1 MKKTLSLLIALLLC
15 VSAFSGCNN
24 VLPQNADS
32 QTTNTECEHNW
43 ERIGNLNESTAQD
56 RCTKCGET
64 RLYTDPDSINKPN
77 DEIAGMKGTKVWDWH
92 HPDDS
97 ERNPEWAITFASMPN
112 VEFKRENSSVYA
124 NDELL
129 IGGPGYVCMS
139 FYTAELTET
148 NKTLL
153 CFGMSLG
160 SGICDERIVIIDF
173 DTKQELFVIHDRM
186 NYDYQLFVRNGILCV
201 REIKYGTNEITRTG
215 IFYDEGTQIQILWD
229 EHIVLDEDR
238 DQVQNDQPTDSN
250 TECVHTYGEWQ
261 YDETY
266 HWCDWSCSLDLC
278 DIDTTGE
285 HIDKD
290 GDSVCDT
297 CNYIILNCV
306 HTYGEWQYNE
316 THHWCDWSCSLNM
329 CRIETTGEHFDE
341 DENGVCDKCGYFP
354 PINSDVMGFNL
365 QKIVFDSLENTKRTP
380 TKDTDVIDGI
390 NSTIKMGSNA
400 YDAIEFCFYYSGNV
414 SEELFEDMHYSNIVQ
429 ANEPTR
435 MIVRVKYNN
444 INIEALKTLSQS
456 SQIIS
461 IHISAASDLGVEPEP
476 DVPLD
481 SNDMVDAV
489 ILKDGF
495 TFKESWIDSNNE
507 LTESKTFVVESQ
519 EALNEIFTEF
529 KDVNFDKEMVIVYC
543 YTTIYIREQK
553 LEKVSF
559 DNNVLSIEFDV
570 VDGKPGTGDATAPQ
584 TRTCV
589 ICLDK
594 VAATEVKVTYN
605 GQ

>member
-1 MKKTLSLLIALLLC
+1 MKRIFAISICAIMCVMLLASCEKSCVHTYGDWQYNEYGHWQPITCSLNT
-15 VSAFSGCNN
+15 CNLEESPISDH
-24 VLPQNADS
+24 VDD
-32 QTTNTECEHNW
+32 NTDN
-43 ERIGNLNESTAQD
+43 
-56 RCTKCGET
+56 
-64 RLYTDPDSINKPN
+64 
-77 DEIAGMKGTKVWDWH
+77 
-92 HPDDS
+92 
-97 ERNPEWAITFASMPN
+97 
-112 VEFKRENSSVYA
+112 
-124 NDELL
+124 
-129 IGGPGYVCMS
+129 
-139 FYTAELTET
+139 
-148 NKTLL
+148 
-153 CFGMSLG
+153 
-160 SGICDERIVIIDF
+160 ICDICGY
-173 DTKQELFVIHDRM
+173 TKMSSTE
-186 NYDYQLFVRNGILCV
+186 
-201 REIKYGTNEITRTG
+201 
-215 IFYDEGTQIQILWD
+215 
-229 EHIVLDEDR
+229 
-238 DQVQNDQPTDSN
+238 QPTDSN

-316 THHWCDWSCSLNM
+316 THHWRDWSCSLNM

-400 YDAIEFCFYYSGNV
+400 YDAIEFCFYYNGNV

-476 DVPLD
+476 DIP
-481 SNDMVDAV
+481 MVDAEV
-489 ILKDGF
+489 PDVLIKIEKWNGDKFEGTVVNHLISYLEAGDKVLVVCDNQTMASETLYPIGTLVIVRFGRFDANVQPNILYAEAVENGEKYGNDNNNYVTIGTAVSDVMSSYAISCKIPQEYSTDNTDIPILLSFGLIEGCDADTDNFSEIVLRAENDDGQTVIIKRINISEILKIEYLAENVWDENREWIIGF
-495 TFKESWIDSNNE
+495 NYTH
-507 LTESKTFVVESQ
+507 TESIVLPLSLFAGTSGQIHIGLYECSSTDLETMKLGSGAYIVLYYTRNESSISISAAVV
-519 EALNEIFTEF
+519 
-529 KDVNFDKEMVIVYC
+529 
-543 YTTIYIREQK
+543 R
-553 LEKVSF
+553 
-559 DNNVLSIEFDV
+559 
-570 VDGKPGTGDATAPQ
+570 
-584 TRTCV
+584 
-589 ICLDK
+589 
-594 VAATEVKVTYN
+594 
-605 GQ
+605 

>member
-1 MKKTLSLLIALLLC
+1 MKKILSLILALMLLLLC
-15 VSAFSGCNN
+15 LASCDSSKHEHITEDWKYNEYGHWQPITCSLNTCNLEESPISDH
-24 VLPQNADS
+24 VDD
-32 QTTNTECEHNW
+32 NTDN
-43 ERIGNLNESTAQD
+43 
-56 RCTKCGET
+56 
-64 RLYTDPDSINKPN
+64 
-77 DEIAGMKGTKVWDWH
+77 
-92 HPDDS
+92 
-97 ERNPEWAITFASMPN
+97 
-112 VEFKRENSSVYA
+112 
-124 NDELL
+124 
-129 IGGPGYVCMS
+129 
-139 FYTAELTET
+139 
-148 NKTLL
+148 
-153 CFGMSLG
+153 
-160 SGICDERIVIIDF
+160 ICDICGY
-173 DTKQELFVIHDRM
+173 KKML
-186 NYDYQLFVRNGILCV
+186 
-201 REIKYGTNEITRTG
+201 IT
-215 IFYDEGTQIQILWD
+215 E
-229 EHIVLDEDR
+229 
-238 DQVQNDQPTDSN
+238 QPTDSN

-400 YDAIEFCFYYSGNV
+400 YDSIEFCFYYNGNV

-456 SQIIS
+456 SQITS
-461 IHISAASDLGVEPEP
+461 IHISAASELGVEPEP

-481 SNDMVDAV
+481 SNNSQS
-489 ILKDGF
+489 G
-495 TFKESWIDSNNE
+495 DSNNFVTIGTAVSDVMPPYAISCKIP
-507 LTESKTFVVESQ
+507 TEYSTDNTNIPIILSFGLVEGCDADTDNYSEIVLRAENDEGQTIIIKRINISEILKSEYFVESVWDDNR
-519 EALNEIFTEF
+519 EWIIGFNYTHKESFALPLSLFSGTSGQIHIGLYECSSV
-529 KDVNFDKEMVIVYC
+529 DVEDNRYGSGA
-543 YTTIYIREQK
+543 YI
-553 LEKVSF
+553 
-559 DNNVLSIEFDV
+559 VLSYTRNESIISISAEV
-570 VDGKPGTGDATAPQ
+570 V
-584 TRTCV
+584 R
-589 ICLDK
+589 
-594 VAATEVKVTYN
+594 
-605 GQ
+605 

>member
-1 MKKTLSLLIALLLC
+1 MKKILSLILALMLLLLC
-15 VSAFSGCNN
+15 LASCDSSKHEHITEDWKYNEYGHWQPITCSLNTCNLEESPISDH
-24 VLPQNADS
+24 VDD
-32 QTTNTECEHNW
+32 NTDN
-43 ERIGNLNESTAQD
+43 
-56 RCTKCGET
+56 
-64 RLYTDPDSINKPN
+64 
-77 DEIAGMKGTKVWDWH
+77 
-92 HPDDS
+92 
-97 ERNPEWAITFASMPN
+97 
-112 VEFKRENSSVYA
+112 
-124 NDELL
+124 
-129 IGGPGYVCMS
+129 
-139 FYTAELTET
+139 
-148 NKTLL
+148 
-153 CFGMSLG
+153 
-160 SGICDERIVIIDF
+160 ICDICGYKKMLSTE
-173 DTKQELFVIHDRM
+173 
-186 NYDYQLFVRNGILCV
+186 
-201 REIKYGTNEITRTG
+201 
-215 IFYDEGTQIQILWD
+215 
-229 EHIVLDEDR
+229 
-238 DQVQNDQPTDSN
+238 QPTDSN

-316 THHWCDWSCSLNM
+316 THHWRDWSCSLNM

-400 YDAIEFCFYYSGNV
+400 YDAIEFCFYYNGNV

-476 DVPLD
+476 DIP
-481 SNDMVDAV
+481 MVDAEVPDVLIKIEKWNGDKFEGTVVNHLISYLEAGDKVLVVCDNQTMASETLYPIGTLVIVRFGRFDANVQPNILYAEAVENGEKYGNDNNTV

-495 TFKESWIDSNNE
+495 TFKGSWIDSNNE
-507 LTESKTFVVESQ
+507 LDESKTLVIESQ
-519 EALNEIFTEF
+519 EALDEIFTEF
-529 KDVNFDKEMVIVYC
+529 KEIDFEKEMVIVYC
-543 YTTIYIREQK
+543 YTTIYVREQR
-553 LEKVSF
+553 LEKVSL
-559 DNNVLSIEFDV
+559 DNGVLSIEFDV

-594 VAATEVKVTYN
+594 VVATEVKITYN

>member
-1 MKKTLSLLIALLLC
+1 MKKILSLILALMLLLLC
-15 VSAFSGCNN
+15 LASCDSSKHEHITEDWKYNEYGHWQPITCSLNTCNLEESPISDH
-24 VLPQNADS
+24 VDD
-32 QTTNTECEHNW
+32 NTDN
-43 ERIGNLNESTAQD
+43 
-56 RCTKCGET
+56 
-64 RLYTDPDSINKPN
+64 
-77 DEIAGMKGTKVWDWH
+77 
-92 HPDDS
+92 
-97 ERNPEWAITFASMPN
+97 
-112 VEFKRENSSVYA
+112 
-124 NDELL
+124 
-129 IGGPGYVCMS
+129 
-139 FYTAELTET
+139 
-148 NKTLL
+148 
-153 CFGMSLG
+153 
-160 SGICDERIVIIDF
+160 ICDICGYKKMLSTE
-173 DTKQELFVIHDRM
+173 
-186 NYDYQLFVRNGILCV
+186 
-201 REIKYGTNEITRTG
+201 
-215 IFYDEGTQIQILWD
+215 
-229 EHIVLDEDR
+229 
-238 DQVQNDQPTDSN
+238 QPTDSN

-316 THHWCDWSCSLNM
+316 THHWRDWSCSLNM

-400 YDAIEFCFYYSGNV
+400 YDAIEFCFYYNGNV

-461 IHISAASDLGVEPEP
+461 IHISAASELGVEPEP
-476 DVPLD
+476 DVP
-481 SNDMVDAV
+481 
-489 ILKDGF
+489 
-495 TFKESWIDSNNE
+495 IDSNNGNKKLVDLDKYSAMTANGTTSIE
-507 LTESKTFVVESQ
+507 VVYDYIEGEFTTYEFVIEDQ
-519 EALNEIFTEF
+519 ETIVNIMTEIF
-529 KDVNFDKEMVIVYC
+529 
-543 YTTIYIREQK
+543 K
-553 LEKVSF
+553 LELEDYPDDQDMDIYQRWIIVKQGNNRYHIDLTLVSDGEKMYICQSQGVRDIIETYID
-559 DNNVLSIEFDV
+559 DNLN
-570 VDGKPGTGDATAPQ
+570 GD
-584 TRTCV
+584 
-589 ICLDK
+589 
-594 VAATEVKVTYN
+594 E
-605 GQ
+605 

>member
-1 MKKTLSLLIALLLC
+1 MKKILSLILALMLLLLC
-15 VSAFSGCNN
+15 LASCDSSKHEHITGDWKYNEYGHWQPITCSLNTCNLEESPISDH
-24 VLPQNADS
+24 VDD
-32 QTTNTECEHNW
+32 NTDN
-43 ERIGNLNESTAQD
+43 
-56 RCTKCGET
+56 
-64 RLYTDPDSINKPN
+64 
-77 DEIAGMKGTKVWDWH
+77 
-92 HPDDS
+92 
-97 ERNPEWAITFASMPN
+97 
-112 VEFKRENSSVYA
+112 
-124 NDELL
+124 
-129 IGGPGYVCMS
+129 
-139 FYTAELTET
+139 
-148 NKTLL
+148 
-153 CFGMSLG
+153 
-160 SGICDERIVIIDF
+160 ICDICGYKKMLSTE
-173 DTKQELFVIHDRM
+173 
-186 NYDYQLFVRNGILCV
+186 
-201 REIKYGTNEITRTG
+201 
-215 IFYDEGTQIQILWD
+215 
-229 EHIVLDEDR
+229 
-238 DQVQNDQPTDSN
+238 QPTDSN

-354 PINSDVMGFNL
+354 PINSDVTGFNL

-400 YDAIEFCFYYSGNV
+400 YDSIEFCFYYNGNV

-456 SQIIS
+456 SQITS
-461 IHISAASDLGVEPEP
+461 IHISAASELGVEPEP

-481 SNDMVDAV
+481 SNNSQS
-489 ILKDGF
+489 G
-495 TFKESWIDSNNE
+495 DSNNFVTIGTAVSDVMPPYAISCKIP
-507 LTESKTFVVESQ
+507 TEYSTDNTNIPIILSFGLVEGCDADTDNYSEIVLRAENDEGQTIIIKRINISEILKSEYFVESVWDDNR
-519 EALNEIFTEF
+519 EWIIGFNYTHKESFALPLSLFSGTSGQIHIGLYECSSV
-529 KDVNFDKEMVIVYC
+529 DVEDNRYGSGA
-543 YTTIYIREQK
+543 YI
-553 LEKVSF
+553 
-559 DNNVLSIEFDV
+559 VLSYTRNESIISISAEV
-570 VDGKPGTGDATAPQ
+570 V
-584 TRTCV
+584 R
-589 ICLDK
+589 
-594 VAATEVKVTYN
+594 
-605 GQ
+605 